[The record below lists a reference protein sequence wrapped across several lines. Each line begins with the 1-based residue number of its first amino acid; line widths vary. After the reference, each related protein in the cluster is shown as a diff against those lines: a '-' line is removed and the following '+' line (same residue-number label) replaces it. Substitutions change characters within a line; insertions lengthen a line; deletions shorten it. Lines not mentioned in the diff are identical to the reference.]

1 MTAPVPDFKAI
12 RIFLMDVDGVMTG
25 GGIILGSRELE
36 LKRFHVQDG
45 MGITLV
51 KSAGLRVGILTGRT
65 SEAVTL
71 RSRELD
77 IDMVYQG
84 SGNKLKGYAT
94 LKQRYEFKDN
104 EVLYIGDDI
113 QDIPILKRVA
123 IPVCVRD
130 AVAEA
135 KKYAFY
141 VTSSASGD
149 GAIRETVDWFLKKR
163 GDYNVIIEKMLQN
176 WEEEV
181 AA

>member
-1 MTAPVPDFKAI
+1 MTAPAPDFKAI

-45 MGITLV
+45 MGITLI
-51 KSAGLRVGILTGRT
+51 KSAGLQVGILTGRT

-94 LKQRYEFKDN
+94 LKQRYEFEDS

-135 KKYAFY
+135 KKYAFH
-141 VTSSASGD
+141 VTVCASGD

-181 AA
+181 TA